1 MMKNYFLLAAATMSL
16 FSASAAWDGTAQEW
30 TKGNGTQ
37 SSPYLIENEQHLAY
51 FQQQVTAGNS
61 YKGEY
66 IRLENDLDMS
76 ADAGMK
82 ILPIGFF
89 DEYVNPDDPQ
99 TGGLIDESK
108 YFLGTFDGNFKTIDN
123 IHIEYV
129 ATDFEA
135 VGGTGL
141 FACLDDGALV
151 KNVILGAN
159 SIVTGGELTA
169 GIVGQMN
176 GGMLQCSASL
186 ATINSA
192 STFGTGGVV
201 AVASNGAKVDRCYFA
216 GTLAGNSDVGG
227 IVGTAQ
233 YGAEITNCYNAGV
246 VSAPNGMFVGGIVG
260 SAYDN
265 GTRIV
270 NCYNVGEVISAETFM
285 SKPEPIVGDPEYKV
299 LIQNCYFLDNGTFTE
314 ASGVVKKTDEE
325 MKSEAMVM
333 LLNAGDATMPWEV
346 DTHSYNNG
354 YPVFAWQN
362 NPYASVSSL
371 PQSALKVGV
380 MNGAIYL
387 HGVDNNESVR
397 VYNILGR
404 LVYQGTASVV
414 TNMQPGVYIVE
425 VAGRT
430 AKVRL

>member
-1 MMKNYFLLAAATMSL
+1 
-16 FSASAAWDGTAQEW
+16 DGTAQEW
-30 TKGNGTQ
+30 TKGNGTKE
-37 SSPYLIENEQHLAY
+37 SPYLIENEQHLAY
-51 FQQQVTAGNS
+51 FQQQVTDGNS
-61 YKGEY
+61 FKGEY
-66 IRLENDLDMS
+66 IFLANDLDMS

-99 TGGLIDESK
+99 SGTLIDESK

-129 ATDFEA
+129 ASDFEA

-141 FACLDDGALV
+141 FACLNDGSLV
-151 KNVILGAN
+151 KNVIIGAR

-169 GIVGQMN
+169 GLVGQMN
-176 GGMLQCSASL
+176 GGTLQCCASL

-216 GTLAGNSDVGG
+216 GSLAGNSDVGG
-227 IVGTAQ
+227 IAGTAQ
-233 YGAEITNCYNAGV
+233 YGAEITNCYNSGV

-265 GTRIV
+265 GTRIA
-270 NCYNVGEVISAETFM
+270 NCYNVGEVISAESFI
-285 SKPEPIVGDPEYKV
+285 SKPQPIVGDPEYKV

-314 ASGVVKKTDEE
+314 ESGVVKKTAEE
-325 MKSEAMVM
+325 MKSDAMIA
-333 LLNAGDATMPWEV
+333 LLNAGDTAEPWQV
-346 DTHSYNNG
+346 DKNMYNNG
-354 YPVFAWQN
+354 YPVFTWQN
-362 NPYASVSSL
+362 EPYAGVAYA
-371 PQSALKVGV
+371 QKSALKVGV
-380 MNGAIYL
+380 LSGTLYVYGVEQGAT
-387 HGVDNNESVR
+387 VR
-397 VYNILGR
+397 VYNILGQV
-404 LVYQGTASVV
+404 VYQGNTSVV
-414 TNMQPGVYIVE
+414 SNLQSGVYIVE
-425 VAGRT
+425 VDGHT